1 LKFSCLTAEFLSLN
15 KYKLMPTI
23 LKIDEIKSLLKEV
36 DIKTAME
43 IGFKA
48 YSNGQSV
55 VPPVGELLFNNPPGD
70 VHIKY
75 GYIINND
82 YYVVKIASGFYENP
96 SLGISSSQGLML
108 LFKQQTG
115 ELAAILLDE
124 GYLTDIRTAAAGALA
139 AKYFAPK
146 IIESI
151 GILGTGV
158 QAKLQLVQLRNQTD
172 CNRVWLW
179 GRNPKKA
186 EKLKN
191 ELRPYFDIQI
201 ATNPKE
207 VALHSQLIVTT
218 TPSETPLL
226 ELEDLQP
233 GTHIT
238 AVGSDTATK
247 QELDGKI
254 LANADLVVV
263 DSISQSVTRGEV
275 FQAVKLGLL
284 SPENLTELGKAIQD
298 TQLQRYSDDQLTVVD
313 LTGVAVQDIMIAKS
327 VLFKY
332 HQTKNHGL

>member
-1 LKFSCLTAEFLSLN
+1 
-15 KYKLMPTI
+15 MPAI

-36 DIKTAME
+36 DVKTAME

-75 GYIINND
+75 GYISKND
-82 YYVVKIASGFYENP
+82 NYVIKIASGFYENP
-96 SLGISSSQGLML
+96 SLGIASSQGLML

-115 ELAAILLDE
+115 ELTAILLDE

-158 QAKLQLVQLRNQTD
+158 QAKLQLLQLRTQTD
-172 CNRVWLW
+172 CRRVCLW
-179 GRNPKKA
+179 GRNPQNSK
-186 EKLKN
+186 KLKN

-201 ATNPKE
+201 ATDPKE
-207 VALHSQLIVTT
+207 VAFNSQLIVTT

-247 QELDGKI
+247 QELNGKI
-254 LANADLVVV
+254 LAHADLVVV
-263 DSISQSVTRGEV
+263 DSISQSATRGEV

-284 SPENLTELGKAIQD
+284 PPEKLIELGKAIQD
-298 TQLQRYSDDQLTVVD
+298 PQLQRYSDDQLTVVD

-327 VLFKY
+327 VLLKY
-332 HQTKNHGL
+332 QQRKNHGL

>member
-1 LKFSCLTAEFLSLN
+1 
-15 KYKLMPTI
+15 MPAI

-36 DIKTAME
+36 DVKTAME

-75 GYIINND
+75 GYIIKND
-82 YYVVKIASGFYENP
+82 YYVIKIASGFYENP
-96 SLGISSSQGLML
+96 SLGIASSQGLML

-115 ELAAILLDE
+115 ELTAILLDE

-158 QAKLQLVQLRNQTD
+158 QAKLQLLQLRTQTD
-172 CNRVWLW
+172 CRRVCLW
-179 GRNPKKA
+179 GRNPQNSK
-186 EKLKN
+186 KLKN

-201 ATNPKE
+201 ATDPKE
-207 VALHSQLIVTT
+207 VAFNSQLIVTT

-247 QELDGKI
+247 QELNGKI
-254 LANADLVVV
+254 LAHADLVVV
-263 DSISQSVTRGEV
+263 DSISQSATRGEV

-284 SPENLTELGKAIQD
+284 SPEKLIELGKAIQD
-298 TQLQRYSDDQLTVVD
+298 PQLQRYSDDQLTVVD

-327 VLFKY
+327 VLLKY
-332 HQTKNHGL
+332 QQRKNHGL